1 MNKRN
6 SDVLVIGSGMSGLVA
21 ALAAAKRGRKVTI
34 LSRGVGALAIGSGC
48 VDILGY
54 VDGQPVT
61 SHPLDALE
69 ALPAVHPYRLLGR
82 DRVAA
87 ACGFLEDVCAAHGM
101 PLLPMKEG
109 NRLVPSIMGTLKP
122 SGLCPASADG
132 DKLLQAQKVAVATI
146 AGLRDCQPNLIIK
159 QLRRYPALKAIDF
172 TEIVLPSP
180 LGKTHRNITALDLAR
195 HVDRPEGLSWLAD
208 ALKAIAARQD
218 LILLPTVCGVRHFLW
233 KRLEGLLGC
242 PVVEMLSIPP
252 GVSGLRLRA
261 CLLDALRGLDVTL
274 LENTTVIRALVEDE
288 HCRGVIT
295 AGLDHEHSYHAD
307 QIIVAT
313 GGFMGD
319 GFSATPGNMQESI
332 FRLPLCLENGEAP
345 SANPAD
351 WSEANVFARHAFA
364 TLRVRV
370 DEQLR
375 PCSSTGALLLD
386 NVRFVGRSLGG
397 YDFAT
402 EKSGNG
408 VALATAWYAA
418 QCV

>member
-6 SDVLVIGSGMSGLVA
+6 SDVLVIGAGMSGLVA
-21 ALAAAKRGRKVTI
+21 ALAAARRGRKVTV

-48 VDILGY
+48 VDVLGY
-54 VDGQPVT
+54 VNGQAV
-61 SHPLDALE
+61 SGHPLDAIESLPE
-69 ALPAVHPYRLLGR
+69 AHPYRLLGR
-82 DRVAA
+82 NRVAE
-87 ACGFLEDVCAAHGM
+87 ACSFLEEICAAQGLS
-101 PLLPMKEG
+101 LLPIKES

-132 DKLLQAQKVAVATI
+132 DLLLKAKRVAVVTI
-146 AGLRDCQPNLIIK
+146 EGLRDCQPNLIIK
-159 QLRRYPALKAIDF
+159 QFRRYPALRSIEF
-172 TEIVLPSP
+172 TEVVLPSP

-195 HVDRPEGLSWLAD
+195 YVDRPEGVFWLAD
-208 ALKAIAARQD
+208 ALKKACGRQD
-218 LILLPTVCGVRHFLW
+218 LILLPVCGVRNFLW
-233 KRLEGLLGC
+233 KKLVELLDC

-252 GVSGLRLRA
+252 GVSGLRLRT
-261 CLLDALRGLDVTL
+261 CLLNALRELDVTL
-274 LENTTVIRALVEDE
+274 LENTTVIRADVADG

-295 AGLDHEHSYHAD
+295 SGLDHEHVYAAD

-319 GFSATPGNMQESI
+319 GFEAEPGRMQESI
-332 FRLPLCLENGEAP
+332 FQLPLCLENGEMP
-345 SANPAD
+345 SADPSD
-351 WSEANVFARHAFA
+351 WSEENVFARHAFA

-370 DEQLR
+370 DAQLR
-375 PCSSTGALLLD
+375 PCSEEGSVLLD

>member
-6 SDVLVIGSGMSGLVA
+6 SDVLVIGAGMSGLVA
-21 ALAAAKRGRKVTI
+21 ALAAARRGRKVTV

-54 VDGQPVT
+54 VDGKIVT
-61 SHPLDALE
+61 GHPLDAI
-69 ALPAVHPYRLLGR
+69 ASLPQSHPYRLLGR
-82 DRVAA
+82 ERVAE
-87 ACGFLEDVCAAHGM
+87 ACTFLQDVCTAQGL
-101 PLLPMKEG
+101 PLLPLKEG

-132 DKLLQAQKVAVATI
+132 DQMLHARKVAVVTFV
-146 AGLRDCQPNLIIK
+146 GLRDCQPNLLIS
-159 QLRRYPALKAIDF
+159 QLRRYPALQDISF
-172 TEIVLPSP
+172 TEVVLPSP
-180 LGKTHRNITALDLAR
+180 LGRTHRNITALDLAR
-195 HVDRPEGLSWLAD
+195 YMDQPEGLTWLAD
-208 ALKAIAARQD
+208 SLRKACGRQD
-218 LILLPTVCGVRHFLW
+218 LILLPPVCGVRHFLW
-233 KRLEGLLGC
+233 KKLVQQLGC

-252 GVSGLRLRA
+252 GVSGLRLRT
-261 CLLDALRGLDVTL
+261 CLLKALRELDVTL
-274 LENTTVIRALVEDE
+274 LENTTVIRADVENG
-288 HCRGVIT
+288 HCCAVIT
-295 AGLDHEHSYHAD
+295 SGLDHEHSYAAD

-319 GFSATPGNMQESI
+319 GFIAEPDTVRETI
-332 FRLPLCLENGEAP
+332 FQLPLCLENGEVP

-351 WSEANVFARHAFA
+351 WSEASVFARHAFS

-370 DEQLR
+370 DEELR
-375 PCSSTGALLLD
+375 PCAADGAVLLD